1 MSQREKKRRGGKK
14 NNNIYLKSIL
24 NRTIFLKYNNLGSNI
39 NGSIKKIIEG
49 NIGGICVEEGFIKP
63 NSCNILTYSNGVISG
78 DKVQFDVVIEC
89 EICNMSQGV
98 VINCIVENITKAG
111 IKAKINDEF
120 NPLIIFV
127 ARDHNYLNEDFG
139 KIENG
144 SEISV
149 KILGQR
155 YELNDN
161 QISVIGK
168 LNSINEKPKLSL
180 SDEVILSEVE
190 ELED

>member
-24 NRTIFLKYNNLGSNI
+24 NRTIFLKYNNLGSNL
-39 NGSIKKIIEG
+39 NDTIKKVIEN

-78 DKVQFDVVIEC
+78 NKVQFDVVIEC

-98 VINCIVENITKAG
+98 IINCIVENVTKAG
-111 IKAKINDEF
+111 IKAKINDEY

-161 QISVIGK
+161 QISVIAK
-168 LNSINEKPKLSL
+168 LNSVNEKPKLSL
-180 SDEVILSEVE
+180 SNEVLLSEVE

>member
-1 MSQREKKRRGGKK
+1 
-14 NNNIYLKSIL
+14 
-24 NRTIFLKYNNLGSNI
+24 
-39 NGSIKKIIEG
+39 
-49 NIGGICVEEGFIKP
+49 
-63 NSCNILTYSNGVISG
+63 
-78 DKVQFDVVIEC
+78 
-89 EICNMSQGV
+89 MSQGV